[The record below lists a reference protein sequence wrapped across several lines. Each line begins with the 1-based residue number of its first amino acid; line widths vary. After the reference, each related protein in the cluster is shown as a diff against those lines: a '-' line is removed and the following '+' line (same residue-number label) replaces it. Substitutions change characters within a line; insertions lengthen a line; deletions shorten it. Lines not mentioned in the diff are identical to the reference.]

1 MRFFT
6 FFTLLCCL
14 ILPSF
19 AQESRGL
26 VLNADQK
33 EKKNIKAIIVGV
45 STYENLSTAAQL
57 KYANKDAEAF
67 ANFLTQHAHINPSN
81 IHLFLDNKATAIQ
94 VWTSIRKELS
104 TAKEGDQLIF
114 YFAGHGDVDAMTD
127 NAYLLTHDA
136 SSPEEKSF
144 YMMTSIDVSML
155 QKMVSKMTAMKKF
168 HVLMIT
174 DACRSGH
181 ILSTDGLSDQTLTS
195 LIADW
200 NNTNKLVSC
209 APNQLSY
216 EGIEWGNGHGAFTHF
231 LLKGLMGE
239 ADIDEN
245 NAVDLGELYDYTRG
259 NVRRETK
266 GKQSPQYKGNDADIL
281 MTVDAKLLDLAR
293 QNNYNISGMEV
304 ASRAVNTTTSDPV
317 ENQKEELSTFLAAID
332 QHRLIPPKYIK
343 ATENTSISFSS
354 TSKSYQHLESIST
367 FNNKVL
373 ISFKNNTI
381 EILDNSLHS
390 VAKLKVDY
398 DTPKLFTGNGE
409 YWAFAGVSK
418 TIARYLNNNLIAK
431 ADYHKASISALA
443 ISKEATIATG
453 DEKGTIFIWK
463 KESVTGEKLA
473 KTQAAIQNITITND
487 GNYIATADIEGQLIV
502 WDIKSKEKVME
513 AKVPVQVTREM
524 VFVKE
529 GTQLIIPNGRGV
541 KVLDVVKK
549 KLVAEIK
556 LPNRHIPNR
565 LMKLD
570 ENYILILGN
579 KGQLLLLNSKD
590 YAVKEMGQNPLGANA
605 KVAATQNSFYAM
617 STSKLEQSELT
628 IPLPYAEDFY
638 SKIEE
643 SEHYSEQE
651 KENAKGTLAIA
662 LQEDAQNIITP
673 FILGTS
679 VQPSINQIKEAIYQ
693 LDYAIH
699 LYNNT
704 PLITDVIYARKW
716 FLEAYEIIIGND
728 IRSFPKAVALF
739 NKIIEQQPNAAY
751 PYNGI
756 ALVNQKLMELA
767 KTKESVAKAS
777 SLMPKWTTPKSTLAT
792 TFIIEENYAD
802 AIKMYDEIIDII
814 PKNAKGYVGKAQV
827 YQMMGYYQKAWGLLK
842 EATLK
847 AGADIS
853 IEETKAALLID
864 LGDLLEAEKLLNK
877 LLKGSYISTS
887 TYLSYVK
894 LKEEFYD
901 RQDRDIA
908 LLIDAQQLLLSAI
921 ELHPTNA
928 DLYAELGKLFT
939 RYPNVFRVKS
949 SEVYALFNQAL
960 LLAPFNQVA
969 LKNNAEYAY
978 RVDGN
983 MEIAK
988 QATVMYSQMR
998 ANFSDLDLFIASIAY
1013 AQKDYKLM
1021 EGSCKA
1027 AMLKNPYKLENYKM
1041 LWNVYIQ
1048 FDKTEELHKLYLMA
1062 KENLPK
1068 CPWFDYKYALYF
1080 KGMRENSKAIAY
1092 TKTSL
1097 KITPS
1102 YNFAKV
1108 IEDPSKGLSH
1118 LYSYDKQTNG
1128 KVFTAKG
1135 GFYIVQKNDFKG
1147 VIDYAGRLVVPIEY
1161 KHIQLTQNGY
1171 SILTLKDHSKQ
1182 LTSPDGKIL
1191 GGRAF
1196 QEIEFLECGLVK
1208 VRVNGKYGC
1217 LDRGSGKVVVPFNYE
1232 VITNGKWAGIPVAC
1246 CKVNARDND
1255 NSVEYYSIDGKCISC
1270 N

>member
-1 MRFFT
+1 MKFFS
-6 FFTLLCCL
+6 FFTLLFYL

-26 VLNADQK
+26 VLNVDQQ

-45 STYENLSTAAQL
+45 STYENLSAAAQL

-67 ANFLTQHAHINPSN
+67 ANFLTQHAHIDPSN
-81 IHLFLDNKATAIQ
+81 IHLFLDDKATAIQ
-94 VWTSIRKELS
+94 VWASIRTALS
-104 TAKEGDQLIF
+104 KAEEGDELII

-181 ILSTDGLSDQTLTS
+181 ILSTEGLSDQTLTS

-216 EGIEWGNGHGAFTHF
+216 EGVEWGNGHGAFTHF

-304 ASRAVNTTTSDPV
+304 ASRAVDTTNSDPS
-317 ENQKEELSTFLAAID
+317 ENQKEELNTFLAAID

-354 TSKSYQHLESIST
+354 VTKKYQQLEDLST
-367 FNNKVL
+367 FKNRVL
-373 ISFKNNTI
+373 IRFGNNTI
-381 EILDNSLHS
+381 EILDNSLNS
-390 VAKLKVDY
+390 VAKIKIDY
-398 DTPKLFTGNGE
+398 DTPKLFAGNGD
-409 YWAFAGVSK
+409 YWALAGTSK
-418 TIARYLNNNLIAK
+418 TVARYSDQQLIEK
-431 ADYHKASISALA
+431 STYHKATINALA
-443 ISKEATIATG
+443 ISKEATIVTG
-453 DEKGTIFIWK
+453 DEKGNVFIWK
-463 KESVTGEKLA
+463 NGEESAKKLT
-473 KTQAAIQNITITND
+473 KVVAAVQNITLSENEK
-487 GNYIATADIEGQLIV
+487 YIAIADVEGQLVV
-502 WDIKSKEKVME
+502 WDIQKKEKILTE
-513 AKVPVQVTREM
+513 KLSIQANRKM
-524 VFVKE
+524 VFIAE
-529 GTQLIIPNGRGV
+529 GNTLLVPNGRGI
-541 KVLDVVKK
+541 KQIDLVKK
-549 KLVAEIK
+549 KTNAEIT
-556 LPNRHIPNR
+556 LPNRHIPNS
-565 LMKLD
+565 LMQLD
-570 ENYILILGN
+570 ENYVLILGN
-579 KGQLLLLNSKD
+579 KGQLLLLNNKD
-590 YAVKEMGQNPLGANA
+590 NSVKEMGQNPLGANV

-617 STSKLEQSELT
+617 SSSKLQQSKLT

-638 SKIEE
+638 TKIEE
-643 SEHYSEQE
+643 SAHYSEQE
-651 KENAKGTLAIA
+651 KENAKGVLAIA

-673 FILGTS
+673 FILGSS
-679 VQPSINQIKEAIYQ
+679 VQPSLNQIKEAIYQ
-693 LDYAIH
+693 LNYAIR
-699 LYNNT
+699 LYNDN
-704 PLITDVIYARKW
+704 PFITEVIYARKW

-728 IRSFPKAVALF
+728 IRNFPKAVALF

-756 ALVNQKLMELA
+756 ALVNQKLMDLA
-767 KTKESVAKAS
+767 RTKKSIAKAG
-777 SLMPKWTTPKSTLAT
+777 SLMPKWTAPKSTLAT
-792 TFIIEENYAD
+792 TFIIEEKYTD
-802 AIKMYDEIIDII
+802 AIKMYDEIIEII

-827 YQMMGYYQKAWGLLK
+827 YQMMGYYQKAWDLLN
-842 EATLK
+842 EATAK
-847 AGADIS
+847 VGTDIS
-853 IEETKAALLID
+853 IEETKATLLID
-864 LGDLLEAEKLLNK
+864 LGDLLEAEKCLNK

-887 TYLSYVK
+887 TYLSYVQ

-939 RYPNVFRVKS
+939 RYPNVFKVKP

-1013 AQKDYKLM
+1013 AQKDFKLM

-1041 LWNVYIQ
+1041 LWNVYVQ

-1097 KITPS
+1097 KIAPI
-1102 YNFAKV
+1102 YNYAKV
-1108 IEDPSKGLSH
+1108 IENPSKGISH
-1118 LYSYDKQTNG
+1118 LYTYDQQTNG
-1128 KVFTAKG
+1128 KTFTAKG
-1135 GFYIVQKNDFKG
+1135 GFYIVQKNSFKG

-1171 SILTLKDHSKQ
+1171 SILTLKDHTKQ
-1182 LTSPDGKIL
+1182 LTSPDGQIL

-1196 QEIEFLECGLVK
+1196 QEIEFLDCGLVK

-1217 LDRGSGKVVVPFNYE
+1217 LDRSTGKVVVPFKYE

-1246 CKVNARDND
+1246 CRVNARDTD
-1255 NSVEYYSIDGKCISC
+1255 NTAEYYSIEGKCISC